1 MRTLHR
7 SWIALCVTCVTCV
20 TCAAL
25 AAPLPA
31 AGAAQ
36 SDAPPVVRLIA
47 TGGTIANRAGA
58 RLTAEELSASVP
70 ALDDRI
76 VVEAEQF
83 SNVPSG
89 ALTLD
94 DWLRLARRVN
104 EAFAERDDLAGIVVT
119 SGTDTLEETAYFLN
133 LTVRSERPVVVVG
146 AMRAP
151 GTAGYDGAAN
161 LEQGLRV
168 AAEPASRG
176 RGVLVV
182 LNNEINAARDVTK
195 THAQRLH
202 AFGAG
207 VTGVLGVVDPDRVLF
222 YRRPLHRHTRWSEF
236 DLAGVE
242 RLPRVDILLTYL
254 DATGELVRAAVDAG
268 AAGLVVAAAGAG
280 STTSGQGV
288 AIGEA
293 LDRGRPVVIATR
305 TGGGRIV
312 PRRPRPDPETDT
324 DDPRYSPLRI
334 EAEDLSPVK
343 ARILLMLALTRTRD
357 GAIIQRMFQ
366 QY

>member
-1 MRTLHR
+1 MRILHW
-7 SWIALCVTCVTCV
+7 SWIAVCVTCQTLV
-20 TCAAL
+20 
-25 AAPLPA
+25 APLPA
-31 AGAAQ
+31 ARAAQ
-36 SDAPPVVRLIA
+36 TDEQAVVRLIA
-47 TGGTIANRAGA
+47 TGGTIANRAGS
-58 RLTAEELSASVP
+58 RLTADELSASVP
-70 ALDDRI
+70 ALDGQV
-76 VVEAEQF
+76 VVETEQF
-83 SNVPSG
+83 SNVASG

-104 EAFAERDDLAGIVVT
+104 ETFAERDDLAGVVVT

-146 AMRAP
+146 AMRQP
-151 GTAGYDGAAN
+151 GSVGYDGAAN
-161 LEQGLRV
+161 LLQGLRV
-168 AAEPASRG
+168 AGDPASRG

-202 AFGAG
+202 AFTAG
-207 VTGVLGVVDPDRVLF
+207 VKGVLGVVDRDRVIF
-222 YRRPLHRHTRWSEF
+222 YRRPLHRHTRWAEF

-242 RLPRVDILLTYL
+242 RLPRVDILMTYL
-254 DATGELVRAAVDAG
+254 AATGDLVRAAVDAG
-268 AAGLVVAAAGAG
+268 AEGLVVAAAGAG
-280 STTSGQGV
+280 STTEDQAV

-293 LDRGRPVVIATR
+293 LDRGRPVVITTR

-312 PRRPRPDPETDT
+312 PRRPRPDADAAPE
-324 DDPRYSPLRI
+324 DPRYSPLRV

-357 GAIIQRMFQ
+357 GTAIQRMFQ

>member
-1 MRTLHR
+1 MRALHW
-7 SWIALCVTCVTCV
+7 SWIAACLTCQVLV
-20 TCAAL
+20 
-25 AAPLPA
+25 APPGA
-31 AGAAQ
+31 RAAQ
-36 SDAPPVVRLIA
+36 SDERPVVRLIA
-47 TGGTIANRAGA
+47 TGGTIANRAGS
-58 RLTAEELSASVP
+58 RLTADELTASVP
-70 ALDDRI
+70 AADGY
-76 VVEAEQF
+76 VVETEQF
-83 SNVPSG
+83 ANVASA

-104 EAFAERDDLAGIVVT
+104 RTLEKRDDLAGIVVT

-151 GTAGYDGAAN
+151 GALGYDGAAN
-161 LEQGLRV
+161 LEQGFRV

-202 AFGAG
+202 AFTAGAK
-207 VTGVLGVVDPDRVLF
+207 GVLGVVDRDRVVF
-222 YRRPLHRHTRWSEF
+222 YRRPLHRHTRWTEF
-236 DLAGVE
+236 DIAGLE
-242 RLPRVDILLTYL
+242 RLPRVDILMTYL
-254 DATGELVRAAVDAG
+254 GSTGDLVRAAVDAG
-268 AAGLVVAAAGAG
+268 AEGLVVAAAGAG
-280 STTSGQGV
+280 SMTTDQGV

-312 PRRPRPDPETDT
+312 PRRPRPEPDADAN
-324 DDPRYSPLRI
+324 DPRFSALRI
-334 EAEDLSPVK
+334 EAEDLTPVK

-357 GAIIQRMFQ
+357 GDTLQRMFR